1 MSYFAPKSEAT
12 GLYHTAQLAS
22 PCNGTRGKPAERNP
36 PVGKWVASREPDTA
50 SAFIGG
56 VWELKRLKVVG
67 REPIIPANT
76 LEWLRRQ
83 GRGSLSSLSSVRA
96 FSSGDWPD
104 WGTWSWRLETAAVV
118 LVSGSLYV
126 QVWDERAVFFQKP
139 PLKTPAALL
148 QMSRPCPLRM
158 PNADQTAQAAPR
170 ITVTRQQHPSCLISP
185 VRPKP
190 RLARQ
195 NIGALPP
202 S

>member
-83 GRGSLSSLSSVRA
+83 GPGVA
-96 FSSGDWPD
+96 VKPVICSGLLL
-104 WGTWSWRLETAAVV
+104 WG
-118 LVSGSLYV
+118 
-126 QVWDERAVFFQKP
+126 
-139 PLKTPAALL
+139 
-148 QMSRPCPLRM
+148 
-158 PNADQTAQAAPR
+158 
-170 ITVTRQQHPSCLISP
+170 
-185 VRPKP
+185 
-190 RLARQ
+190 LARLG
-195 NIGALPP
+195 NMELEAGDGGCGL